1 MSYSRTNR
9 LRHQGKHLN
18 HPEGRR
24 PSLRQLRVKL
34 PWFLLLGLSALMSL
48 LSVANPLLISFADS
62 LQTQALYTGQA
73 FLAGRVPYM
82 DFYSSGGL
90 VYHFLLLLG
99 SILGN
104 PLALMLVQ
112 FVLVLVA
119 GVAFYKCLFRLTGLD
134 VLSRQM
140 LLVFYL
146 CLGILA
152 WGGLYAPLFA
162 LPFVLYGLLFLL
174 EYFAGEARDE
184 GFVLYGINGALVF
197 LIDPKSSLLWLI
209 AGLVLVGYNIKQ
221 ERKAR
226 GVYQFLGTVFGF
238 SLILYTVG
246 YYTIL
251 YQNVGAAIEQTVLVP
266 LQSLGHWQEEPMFF
280 FFLLAVY
287 LLGTGL
293 LTSLVYGGFS
303 LIRPENRASKVLLY
317 LTMLVAVALVLLT
330 PHFSPSHLLLVLPY
344 GLALTASYIAERSIV
359 SQPNDLEGE
368 ETAEEWLGNAE
379 PVTSYWA
386 LNAFLPI
393 LASLY
398 LIAYPAW
405 LWFDQGAVQAE
416 RATVA
421 SKIAEETTKTDLI
434 YAWDNSASIYLMS
447 QRFASAEI
455 ITPDT
460 YKVTE
465 DQQKA
470 LALALGYDRAKIV
483 VVNQDL
489 DLPETVAHHLEEN
502 YQEMSLEAKQF
513 KVYQL
518 K

>member
-1 MSYSRTNR
+1 MSYSRTKR
-9 LRHQGKHLN
+9 LRYQGRHLN
-18 HPEGRR
+18 NSEEKR

-34 PWFLLLGLSALMSL
+34 PWGLLLGLSALLSL
-48 LSVANPLLISFADS
+48 LSVANPFLTRFADS

-73 FLAGRVPYM
+73 FLAGHVPYM

-90 VYHFLLLLG
+90 IYHVLLLLG
-99 SILGN
+99 SVLGN
-104 PLALMLVQ
+104 SLGLMVVQ
-112 FVLVLVA
+112 FVLVLLA
-119 GVAFYKCLFRLTGLD
+119 GIAFYKCLFQLTGLAE
-134 VLSRQM
+134 LSRQM
-140 LLVFYL
+140 LLAFYL
-146 CLGILA
+146 CVGILA

-162 LPFVLYGLLFLL
+162 LPFVLYGLLFLIKYL
-174 EYFAGEARDE
+174 AGESRDE
-184 GFVLYGINGALVF
+184 GFILYGVNGALVF
-197 LIDPKSSLLWLI
+197 LIDPKSSLLWLT
-209 AGLVLVGYNIKQ
+209 AGLVLLVYNVKQ
-221 ERKAR
+221 GQKAR
-226 GVYQFLGTVFGF
+226 GLYQLLATVFGF

-266 LQSLGHWQEEPMFF
+266 LQSLGRWQEEPLLF

-293 LTSLVYGGFS
+293 LTSFIYGGFS

-317 LTMLVAVALVLLT
+317 LTMLVAVALALLT
-330 PHFSPSHLLLVLPY
+330 PQFSPSHLLLVLPY
-344 GLALTASYIAERSIV
+344 GLVLTASYIAERSV
-359 SQPNDLEGE
+359 FSQLSDSEEGAAE
-368 ETAEEWLGNAE
+368 EEWLGDTA

-416 RATVA
+416 RQEIA
-421 SKIAEETTKTDLI
+421 SKIAEETSKKDLI
-434 YAWDNSASIYLMS
+434 YAWDDSASIYLTS

-455 ITPDT
+455 IIPDT
-460 YKVTE
+460 YNIT
-465 DQQKA
+465 DGQQKA
-470 LALALGYDRAKIV
+470 LTLALGYDRAKIV

-502 YQEMSLEAKQF
+502 YQEVATNLSQF
-513 KVYQL
+513 KLYQL